1 MPRSDGTGPTG
12 QGPMT
17 GRGMG
22 YCAMNLPTPGKN
34 YYPSGFAGISGTPIN
49 KALPYYSHPTARPFG
64 GMPFRRISGFGRG
77 RGRGRGRRFR
87 TYW

>member
-34 YYPSGFAGISGTPIN
+34 YYPSGFAGISGTPVN
-49 KALPYYSHPTARPFG
+49 TALPYNNPLPARSFG
-64 GMPFRRISGFGRG
+64 RMFFSRFGRG
-77 RGRGRGRRFR
+77 RGMGRGRGRRFR